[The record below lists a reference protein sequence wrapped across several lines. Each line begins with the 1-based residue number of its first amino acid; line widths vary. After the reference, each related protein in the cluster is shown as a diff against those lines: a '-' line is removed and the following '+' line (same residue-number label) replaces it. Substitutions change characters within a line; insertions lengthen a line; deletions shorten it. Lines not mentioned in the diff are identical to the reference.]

1 MTLEELLK
9 KSSFGKKVLASYKK
23 NPKRKKNYEG
33 LTEHD
38 RNKLVDIIIDDEIK
52 CSLDKCISGKRF
64 IEIAEA
70 IVELFPKENK
80 LTYIFITENG
90 QFVAGHGKLYRRWS
104 NTRREMIKLGLISI
118 NKNKRKRNEDNESVE
133 SENDGS
139 TITLESLKDLDVPL
153 NEFLVLWK
161 ATFDE
166 RRNLLQNYDFEIYN
180 YLSEFFAFKDDRG
193 YLLVCQMR
201 CYL

>member
-1 MTLEELLK
+1 
-9 KSSFGKKVLASYKK
+9 
-23 NPKRKKNYEG
+23 
-33 LTEHD
+33 
-38 RNKLVDIIIDDEIK
+38 
-52 CSLDKCISGKRF
+52 
-64 IEIAEA
+64 
-70 IVELFPKENK
+70 
-80 LTYIFITENG
+80 
-90 QFVAGHGKLYRRWS
+90 
-104 NTRREMIKLGLISI
+104 MIKLGLISI

-193 YLLVCQMR
+193 YLLLKQDFDTLYPDRDQIATENWRKVEQFL
-201 CYL
+201 YKN